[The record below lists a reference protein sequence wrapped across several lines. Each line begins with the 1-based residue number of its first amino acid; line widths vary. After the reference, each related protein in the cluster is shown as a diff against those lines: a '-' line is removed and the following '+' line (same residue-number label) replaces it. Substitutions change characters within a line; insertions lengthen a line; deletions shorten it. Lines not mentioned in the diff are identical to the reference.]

1 MQVLCPNGGIFTA
14 FYSAGSRG
22 GWEKLIGRTGN
33 EWPLTFR
40 RPISW
45 MDFRHG
51 TFIRRQIFPKVERP
65 LRSSTRNLFITL
77 HFVSTTVWR
86 YPNER
91 PLAAIFF
98 FRKCHNVASS
108 PCAGLKKK
116 SNSSTRFRFSF
127 TEQMGSNWK
136 IMAGYGHRIPWNSW
150 SSVELSLANRS
161 HLLYQPLEHCHYL
174 PAEKLLLLLTYV
186 ASSSLIHLQNWKL
199 ILIEFRWIG

>member
-77 HFVSTTVWR
+77 HFVSATVWR

-91 PLAAIFF
+91 PLAAIIFF
-98 FRKCHNVASS
+98 GNVTTSLHLHVPVWKRNRIPAH
-108 PCAGLKKK
+108 G
-116 SNSSTRFRFSF
+116 FVFSF

-174 PAEKLLLLLTYV
+174 PAEKLLLTYV

-199 ILIEFRWIG
+199 ILIEFRWSG